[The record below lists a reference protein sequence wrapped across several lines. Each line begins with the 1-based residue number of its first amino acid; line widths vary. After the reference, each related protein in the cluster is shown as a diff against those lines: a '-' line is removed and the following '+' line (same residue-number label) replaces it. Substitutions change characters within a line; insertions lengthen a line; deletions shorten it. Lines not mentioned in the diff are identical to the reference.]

1 MLALRQLARRNPLVP
16 VGVPEQVAAGGVDD
30 LGAGAG
36 LDGEVV
42 QVGVVVDQD
51 SGDGLGLVLAG
62 PGVSGEDLVS
72 RLELADRD
80 RLARGEQDQR
90 AGGERVPALG
100 GVGGAVTAVLPSFSP
115 VAGSSSAGAPA
126 SPVPVSAPAEAA
138 SSAPASATSSAP
150 VLASAP
156 MPAAPARPW
165 PGPGPVTLEADN
177 ALLARGGTFLRR
189 DDFAGRFIQHRAATA
204 SR

>member
-1 MLALRQLARRNPLVP
+1 MV
-16 VGVPEQVAAGGVDD
+16 AGGVDD
-30 LGAGAG
+30 LGAGSG

-42 QVGVVVDQD
+42 EVGVVVDQD
-51 SGDGLGLVLAG
+51 GGDGLGLVLAG
-62 PGVSGEDLVS
+62 LGVGGQDLVS

-126 SPVPVSAPAEAA
+126 SPVPVSAPAGAA
-138 SSAPASATSSAP
+138 SSAPASAISSAP

-156 MPAAPARPW
+156 MPAAPARP
-165 PGPGPVTLEADN
+165 
-177 ALLARGGTFLRR
+177 
-189 DDFAGRFIQHRAATA
+189 
-204 SR
+204 